1 MVDKEREMEERESRA
16 TGDKVNNENSSLQNG
31 PMVFYS
37 HTQPWKEREREL
49 LEELSVSF
57 VPPNIFVLSSPPSS
71 FLGSGG
77 GERTKV

>member
-16 TGDKVNNENSSLQNG
+16 TGDK
-31 PMVFYS
+31 
-37 HTQPWKEREREL
+37 PWKEREREL